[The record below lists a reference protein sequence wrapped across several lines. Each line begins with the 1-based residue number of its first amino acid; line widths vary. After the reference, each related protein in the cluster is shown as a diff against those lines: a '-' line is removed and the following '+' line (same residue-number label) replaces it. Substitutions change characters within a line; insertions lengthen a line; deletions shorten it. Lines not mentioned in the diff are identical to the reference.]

1 MTDETIIGA
10 PAMET
15 DVEEVS
21 RWRRRVQ
28 VRVPAALAES
38 AREEHVRELAKRVDI
53 KGFRP
58 GKAPPRIVEKQF
70 GERIDRSVLQDLV
83 QEGFQ
88 SAMASEGL
96 EPVSTPEFDQ
106 VRWNPDGSLQ
116 FVAEFDV
123 KPEIE
128 LERTTNFQV
137 ERKIRRIS
145 DADVDRVLERLR
157 EERADWEP
165 VDRPAAEGDAI
176 VFDSV
181 PLDENDEP
189 REAERVE
196 NHRVEI
202 GSESLI
208 PDFEEGLRGLK
219 ADAVETLDVRFPD
232 DHPTEAL
239 RGVERRFRVSVDR
252 VLERNLPDLD
262 DAFARS
268 VGEFDSVEALREHVR
283 GNLEQEVEEQSRREV
298 DEALIDEIIEANDI
312 ELPESMVERYL
323 TNMLADE
330 SGPVGRVPEERQDEV
345 REVLR
350 PGAERAMRRYTI
362 LRRVARDEGLEAT
375 DADVEDA
382 LAERADASDRSV
394 AELRVA
400 LERSGEL
407 EDFRFHLTMERVFA
421 WLREHSNIRPVEV
434 DPDQA

>member
-1 MTDETIIGA
+1 MTDETIIDA

-15 DVEEVS
+15 TVEETG
-21 RWRRRVQ
+21 RWRRRIE

-38 AREEHVRELAKRVDI
+38 AREQHVRELAQKVDL

-70 GERIDRSVLQDLV
+70 GDRIDRSVLQDLV
-83 QEGFQ
+83 HEGFH
-88 SAMASEGL
+88 SAVATEGL

-106 VRWNPDGSLQ
+106 VRWNPDGSLR

-128 LERTTNFQV
+128 LERTTNFRV

-165 VDRPAAEGDAI
+165 VDRPSIEGDTI

-181 PLDENDEP
+181 PLDGTGAPLET
-189 REAERVE
+189 ERVE

-208 PDFEEGLRGLK
+208 PDFEAGLQGLRAG
-219 ADAVETLDVRFPD
+219 DEETLDVGFPG
-232 DHPTEAL
+232 DHPNEAL
-239 RGVERRFRVSVDR
+239 RGQRRRFAVSVHR
-252 VLERNLPDLD
+252 VLGRSLPDLD
-262 DAFARS
+262 DEFARS
-268 VGEFDSVEALREHVR
+268 IGEFDSIEEVREHVR
-283 GNLEQEVEEQSRREV
+283 GNLEQEVEEQSLREV
-298 DEALIDEIIEANDI
+298 NEALIDEIIEANDI
-312 ELPESMVERYL
+312 DLPESMVERYL

-330 SGPVGRVPEERQDEV
+330 SGPVGRVPEERQNQV

-350 PGAERAMRRYTI
+350 PGAERAMKRYTI
-362 LRRVARDEGLEAT
+362 VQRLARDEGLEV
-375 DADVEDA
+375 ADGDVDEA
-382 LAERADASDRSV
+382 LARRAEASDRSV

-407 EDFRFHLTMERVFA
+407 DDFRFHLTMERVFA
-421 WLREHSNIRPVEV
+421 WLREHSEIRPVEV
-434 DPDQA
+434 DPDDE